1 MARTAVTCQHHTLKA
16 LVTVSDLFVACC
28 ALPQS
33 YVRTNTWVLWA
44 AFGLSI
50 VFLLVISCVER
61 ARRVWPT
68 NMILLVAFTLCE
80 SVLVGVISAFYNI
93 EAVLLAFLVTGVA
106 VTALSLFAVN
116 TKYDVTRW
124 GSILLVATIAFI
136 VLLLVG
142 IFWINRIVYLVI
154 AGVACILFSVY
165 LIYDIQAVM
174 GGKTHSI
181 SPDEYVYAALSIY
194 LDIVNLFL
202 WILQIIG
209 LASSN

>member
-1 MARTAVTCQHHTLKA
+1 
-16 LVTVSDLFVACC
+16 
-28 ALPQS
+28 
-33 YVRTNTWVLWA
+33 
-44 AFGLSI
+44 
-50 VFLLVISCVER
+50 
-61 ARRVWPT
+61 
-68 NMILLVAFTLCE
+68 MILLVAFTLCE